1 MVIAKTGFSEAK
13 LMIKLM
19 NISYPKKKK
28 YIYIY
33 IYIIKESTMVR
44 KCGCSQVD
52 SNWYGGSIC
61 HGSTLD
67 VRTYTYE
74 YDRANRLYTIVAT
87 GLP

>member
-1 MVIAKTGFSEAK
+1 MVIAKTGFLEAK

-19 NISYPKKKK
+19 NISYQKKKK
-28 YIYIY
+28 
-33 IYIIKESTMVR
+33 IIKESTMVR

-61 HGSTLD
+61 HGSNLD